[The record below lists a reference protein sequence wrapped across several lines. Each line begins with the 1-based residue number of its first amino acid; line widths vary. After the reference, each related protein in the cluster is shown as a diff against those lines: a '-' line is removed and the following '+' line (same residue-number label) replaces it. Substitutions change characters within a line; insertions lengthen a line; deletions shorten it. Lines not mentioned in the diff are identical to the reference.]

1 MAIAYVLINTEL
13 GLENEV
19 HEELKAIPEV
29 KESYIVY
36 GVYDIVI
43 KIEAETTDRLK
54 KVVFTK
60 IRKIASV
67 ETTSTMIVMN

>member
-1 MAIAYVLINTEL
+1 VLINTEL

-36 GVYDIVI
+36 GVYDIVT

-54 KVVFTK
+54 EVVFTK
-60 IRKIASV
+60 IRKIDSV
-67 ETTSTMIVMN
+67 ETTSTMIVMK